1 MLCEPIFDE
10 GRGVRRRVDG
20 DPNVFE
26 KIGEGADMI
35 LVTVSDDDR
44 PKVLALRSQPA
55 EVWVHELG
63 TILIGEA
70 DAAVDGDRG
79 VAADHGGAVHADL
92 VEPAQGDE
100 A

>member
-1 MLCEPIFDE
+1 
-10 GRGVRRRVDG
+10 
-20 DPNVFE
+20 
-26 KIGEGADMI
+26 MI

-70 DAAVDGDRG
+70 D
-79 VAADHGGAVHADL
+79 VAPRETTQIIAKKRRI
-92 VEPAQGDE
+92 EPVRSRA
-100 A
+100 